1 MVQTVEKPI
10 KVLVAD
16 DNRDFCEV
24 LGEFIRNQ
32 PDMAL
37 AGVAHTGAEAVEL
50 IGNVHPD
57 VLILD
62 LIMPHVDGIGVLEHL
77 TAQQGG
83 QNGHTGHNGRPRVIV
98 LTAFG
103 HEQVT
108 SRAMQLG
115 ADYFVLKPF
124 SLEVLAKRIRQMAR
138 GDREPRV
145 SPLATRNL
153 EVEVT
158 TLLHGLGVPAH
169 VRGYQ
174 YVRDAIVTAV
184 QRPEC
189 LGAITKDLY
198 PSLAARHNTTPTRVE
213 RAIRHAIEVACTRG
227 NREQLA
233 ELFGFS
239 LKGER
244 GKPTNSEFVAK
255 LSDLLRM
262 DLHR

>member
-1 MVQTVEKPI
+1 MAAIERPI

-24 LGEFIRNQ
+24 LSEFIRNQ

-37 AGVAHTGAEAVEL
+37 AGIAHSGAEAIEM
-50 IGNVHPD
+50 IRNAHPD
-57 VLILD
+57 VIILD
-62 LIMPHVDGIGVLEHL
+62 LIMPQVDGIGVLEHL
-77 TAQQGG
+77 TSQ
-83 QNGHTGHNGRPRVIV
+83 QNGHNGKPRVMV

-103 HEQVT
+103 HESVT
-108 SRAMQLG
+108 SKAMQLG

-124 SLEVLAKRIRQMAR
+124 SLDVLAKRIRQMAR
-138 GDREPRV
+138 GDREPCS

-158 TLLHGLGVPAH
+158 NVLHTLGMPAH
-169 VRGYQ
+169 IRGYQ

-198 PSLAARHNTTPTRVE
+198 PTLAARHSTTASRVE
-213 RAIRHAIEVACTRG
+213 RAIRHAIEVVCARG
-227 NREQLA
+227 NRQRLTEI
-233 ELFGFS
+233 FGFS
-239 LKGER
+239 LKGEKA
-244 GKPTNSEFVAK
+244 KPTNSEFVAK
-255 LSDLLRM
+255 LADLLRM
-262 DLHR
+262 ELHR